1 MGRTLTAELGK
12 GRDNYVRLRDE
23 IVEVLVREIMMD
35 ADDGGQLRRYL
46 DSSRTD

>member
-23 IVEVLVREIMMD
+23 IVEVLVGEIMMN
-35 ADDGGQLRRYL
+35 ADDEGQFGRYF